1 MPCRGADK
9 DATSALNEMPLTKP
23 RSLRA
28 FAPVQSSLE
37 TLSHTSPACR
47 KHHRSSDDPG
57 SSASL
62 LVLKHIR
69 YAHRQQ
75 DMGLIL
81 IGRSVRPTS
90 HLLLG
95 PLKKSPLLIL
105 RMFLVTL
112 GSFSCSSESSQTLE
126 CTEIW
131 IPISHIGLCS
141 ESKRCLFIMLCVH
154 LSSRL
159 IISHTDPSIQRQ
171 AKFRKRFA
179 QILRTGPVESQLSVW
194 IRGDSSKSF
203 RASKGA
209 ELSVQ
214 HSCWQFEGHQPIHT
228 TLLAFSY

>member
-1 MPCRGADK
+1 MEIYLLPCRGADK

-90 HLLLG
+90 
-95 PLKKSPLLIL
+95 
-105 RMFLVTL
+105 
-112 GSFSCSSESSQTLE
+112 Q
-126 CTEIW
+126 
-131 IPISHIGLCS
+131 
-141 ESKRCLFIMLCVH
+141 
-154 LSSRL
+154 L
-159 IISHTDPSIQRQ
+159 IIGT
-171 AKFRKRFA
+171 AKKITLAYSPYVLGDIGQSLVFFRVIA
-179 QILRTGPVESQLSVW
+179 
-194 IRGDSSKSF
+194 DSRVHRDLDSDF
-203 RASKGA
+203 TY
-209 ELSVQ
+209 
-214 HSCWQFEGHQPIHT
+214 W
-228 TLLAFSY
+228 TLLRV

>member
-69 YAHRQQ
+69 YALAHRQQ

-81 IGRSVRPTS
+81 IGRSVRPISQLIIETAKKITLAYSSYVLGDIGHVSRVLPS
-90 HLLLG
+90 H
-95 PLKKSPLLIL
+95 
-105 RMFLVTL
+105 R
-112 GSFSCSSESSQTLE
+112 
-126 CTEIW
+126 
-131 IPISHIGLCS
+131 
-141 ESKRCLFIMLCVH
+141 R
-154 LSSRL
+154 LSSA
-159 IISHTDPSIQRQ
+159 QRSG
-171 AKFRKRFA
+171 F
-179 QILRTGPVESQLSVW
+179 
-194 IRGDSSKSF
+194 
-203 RASKGA
+203 
-209 ELSVQ
+209 
-214 HSCWQFEGHQPIHT
+214 
-228 TLLAFSY
+228 